1 MRNELVSL
9 LIREGEGLTVEFK
22 ERYSS
27 RIDQDIVAFANARG
41 GNVLLGV
48 SDDGEIVG
56 ETLTN
61 DLKAKLNDLA
71 RNCKPGISVQASQ
84 VGKVVVIGVSE
95 GTEKPY
101 SCSDGYF
108 RRLNGTTQKLSP
120 AELRF
125 MFREN
130 DPVPFEERKVKDFLG
145 SVSTAK
151 IYAFF
156 KEAGIK
162 IPKMSADDFLRSLR
176 VADDKGVNL
185 AGILFFAN
193 AGQMQ
198 RFIPQAQMSLIAFK
212 GTDRVHIFDRRDV
225 RDDLLTQFKEA
236 INFIEKHLNVRSEIK
251 GLDRADIYEIPLAA
265 LREAVV
271 NALMHRDYSIT
282 GTQVSVDI
290 FDNRVEITNPGGLPI
305 GLPRKSFGTVSVRRN
320 ELIADL
326 FSRLHKVERAG
337 TGIQRMKEVLAAAG
351 LKAPEFETDG
361 FFRTIFFRSPEFAK
375 ATSRQS
381 GGSQKSS
388 QKSSQKIIEHIAQRP
403 EITIN
408 ELAAKLRISS
418 RAVKKHLSN
427 LKKGGRIQRIGPDKG
442 GHWKISAHD

>member
-1 MRNELVSL
+1 MLSQIKHPAALHNPQFYKNESRRFSNHQTPRFIKCFREDFSHIHLPRGTIEDVQALAREAGSDLISVDRRIVPEKISLQFRGTLSPEQDVAMKSVLAHDMGMLVAPPGAGKTVMGCFAAAQRGVPTLVLGDRKPLLEQWRKQIMALLGLVSRQIGQVGGGRDRQSGVVDL
-9 LIREGEGLTVEFK
+9 ATIQSLARRDDLPV
-22 ERYSS
+22 
-27 RIDQDIVAFANARG
+27 FANAW
-41 GNVLLGV
+41 
-48 SDDGEIVG
+48 
-56 ETLTN
+56 
-61 DLKAKLNDLA
+61 
-71 RNCKPGISVQASQ
+71 
-84 VGKVVVIGVSE
+84 
-95 GTEKPY
+95 
-101 SCSDGYF
+101 
-108 RRLNGTTQKLSP
+108 
-120 AELRF
+120 
-125 MFREN
+125 
-130 DPVPFEERKVKDFLG
+130 
-145 SVSTAK
+145 
-151 IYAFF
+151 
-156 KEAGIK
+156 
-162 IPKMSADDFLRSLR
+162 
-176 VADDKGVNL
+176 
-185 AGILFFAN
+185 
-193 AGQMQ
+193 QMR

-212 GTDRVHIFDRRDV
+212 GTERVHIFDRRDV

-251 GLDRADIYEIPLAA
+251 GLDREDIYEIPLAA

-290 FDNRVEITNPGGLPI
+290 FDDRVEITNPGGLPN

-375 ATSRQS
+375 ATARQN

-388 QKSSQKIIEHIAQRP
+388 QKIVEFIAQSP
-403 EITIN
+403 EITID

-442 GHWKISAHD
+442 GHWKISGHA